1 MLIHKL
7 SIKEFRGIRCCKDL
21 IKLSHL
27 TVLIGRNNSGKS
39 TILEALSLLPNPNIN
54 DGITGRLRMESL
66 LNLRRSKLK
75 GYKPLLYLYAGS
87 STIKYYINNEILE
100 LQINEDG
107 YRTKINERDN
117 ASKPELAEF
126 FHTKPDQLENLVLFI
141 PNNTSII
148 QLIESKMDSLKEL
161 IMKEGHHAKIA
172 KILNECVDDEYSD
185 IVFNGTIRIR
195 KILPNNFVY
204 IPLSDLG
211 SGAEKVVKIMSLV
224 EIIKPKLLLID
235 DFEAGFH
242 PSLIKRVLQWLNNK
256 KWQTIISTHNIDV
269 LNKLVEI
276 NPVDVSILLLK
287 KSNEDILSQKVF
299 TLEKLENYLN
309 ANTDPRLLV
318 DSLGL

>member
-7 SIKEFRGIRCCKDL
+7 SIKEFRGIRFCKDP
-21 IKLSHL
+21 IELSHL
-27 TVLIGRNNSGKS
+27 TILIGRNNSGKS
-39 TILEALSLLPNPNIN
+39 TILEALSLLPSPNIN
-54 DGITGRLRMESL
+54 DGITGRSKIDSL
-66 LNLRRSKLK
+66 LNLRRSKLG

-87 STIKYYINNEILE
+87 STINYYTENHILQ
-100 LQINEDG
+100 LQINEDSYKTNG
-107 YRTKINERDN
+107 YEHDITSNQG
-117 ASKPELAEF
+117 LAEF
-126 FHTKPDQLENLVLFI
+126 FHTKSDQLDNLVLFI

-161 IMKEGHHAKIA
+161 IMKKGYHTKIA

-195 KILPNNFVY
+195 KVLPNNFAY

-211 SGAEKVVKIMSLV
+211 SGAEKVVKIMSLN

-235 DFEAGFH
+235 DFETGLH
-242 PSLIKRVLQWLNNK
+242 PSLIKIVLQWLK
-256 KWQTIISTHNIDV
+256 KKEWQTIISTHNIDV

-276 NPVDVSILLLK
+276 NPKDATVLLLK
-287 KSNEDILSQKVF
+287 KSNDDILSHKVF

-318 DSLGL
+318 NGLGL